1 MIFDF
6 LKLSFTGLMNRSL
19 RTWLTMIGIF
29 IGIAAV
35 VALISLGQGMQDSI
49 NDQFKKVGT
58 NRIMITPGGGFMG
71 PTGGEMMMGQ
81 IDSKDLSVIRNV
93 KGVDIATGVVSK
105 TSKVNYKN
113 EQKFLNVWGFDTDD
127 EADKLVTSSGFLDVE
142 EGRQIKTGDK
152 YKAIVG
158 YRYAYDTFDRDIVIG
173 SKITIE
179 DKEFEV
185 VGIQKNSGTGMHDAI
200 IRIPLDVAREMY
212 AEPEK
217 ISTIFTLT
225 KEDSKPSV
233 VAEDIKR
240 ALRRHRNVK
249 EGEEDFSVQT
259 AEQMISSLNQI
270 LDVVTLVVVGIA
282 AISLIVGGIGIMNT
296 MYTTVLERTRE
307 IGIMK
312 SIGARNSHIL
322 LLFLIESGLLGLLGG
337 VIGILIGLGISYVG
351 TFIAVQMGATF
362 FKASISVWL
371 ICGALAFSFVV
382 GSLSGALPARQASK
396 LQPVEALRE

>member
-6 LKLSFTGLMNRSL
+6 LKLSFTGLRNRSL

-81 IDSKDLSVIRNV
+81 IDDKDLSVIRKV
-93 KGVDIATGVVSK
+93 QGIDIATGVVSK
-105 TSKVNYKN
+105 TSKINYKK
-113 EQKFLNVWGFDTDD
+113 EQKFLNVWGMDTGE
-127 EADKLVTSSGFLDVE
+127 EADKLVTSTGFLDVE
-142 EGRQIKTGDK
+142 YGRQIKKGDR

-158 YRYAYDTFDRDIVIG
+158 YKYAYDTFDKDIVIG
-173 SKITIE
+173 SKILIE

-185 VGIQKNSGTGMHDAI
+185 IGIQKNAGTGMHDAI

-212 AEPEK
+212 NEPEK
-217 ISTIFTLT
+217 ISTIFALT
-225 KEDSKPSV
+225 KEAAKPSE

-270 LDVVTLVVVGIA
+270 LDIVTLVVVGIA

-337 VIGILIGLGISYVG
+337 VIGIIIGLSISYVG
-351 TFIAVQMGATF
+351 TIIAVQMGATF
-362 FKASISVWL
+362 FQAHISAWL
-371 ICGALAFSFVV
+371 IAGSLAFSFVV
-382 GSLSGALPARQASK
+382 GSISGALPARQAAK

>member
-1 MIFDF
+1 
-6 LKLSFTGLMNRSL
+6 
-19 RTWLTMIGIF
+19 
-29 IGIAAV
+29 
-35 VALISLGQGMQDSI
+35 
-49 NDQFKKVGT
+49 
-58 NRIMITPGGGFMG
+58 
-71 PTGGEMMMGQ
+71 
-81 IDSKDLSVIRNV
+81 
-93 KGVDIATGVVSK
+93 
-105 TSKVNYKN
+105 
-113 EQKFLNVWGFDTDD
+113 LNIWGFDTDE

-158 YRYAYDTFDRDIVIG
+158 YAYAYDTFDKDIVIG

-185 VGIQKNSGTGMHDAI
+185 IGIQKNSGTGMHDAI
-200 IRIPLDVAREMY
+200 IRIPLDVARELY
-212 AEPEK
+212 NEPES
-217 ISTIFTLT
+217 ISTIFALT
-225 KEDSKPSV
+225 KADSKPST

-337 VIGILIGLGISYVG
+337 VIGVLIGLGISYVG
-351 TFIAVQMGATF
+351 TLIAVQMGATF

>member
-113 EQKFLNVWGFDTDD
+113 EQKFLNIWGFDTDE

-142 EGRQIKTGDK
+142 EGRQIKKGDK

-158 YRYAYDTFDRDIVIG
+158 YKYAHDTFDRDIVIG
-173 SKITIE
+173 SKIIIE

-185 VGIQKNSGTGMHDAI
+185 IGIQKNSGTGMHDAI

-212 AEPEK
+212 NEPEK

-225 KEDSKPSV
+225 KEDSKPAV

-270 LDVVTLVVVGIA
+270 LDIVTLVVVGIA

-337 VIGILIGLGISYVG
+337 VIGVLIGLGISYVG

-371 ICGALAFSFVV
+371 IGGALAFSFVV